1 MISIVI
7 IEKNGSVKQVNM
19 QTASRDKLYTKCGF
33 KKSDG
38 FEKRTVWNVTLQ
50 TGVEYIIELWAR
62 NDGRA
67 NTENK
72 YDFPPPVDKD
82 LYFGNCCL
90 VRIEKETD
98 NLISLTGKDWKE
110 IYEHLFG
117 GFEDIVE
124 EEESEDELENVPE
137 EQKTKSGYLKDGF
150 VVNTDSDSEPSKNG
164 SLSEETDND
173 ASIDEASDSE
183 DDESA
188 DSELKEET
196 YYYSDED

>member
-1 MISIVI
+1 MISVVI

-19 QTASRDKLYTKCGF
+19 QTASRDKLYAKCGF

-72 YDFPPPVDKD
+72 YDFPPPVDKE

-90 VRIEKETD
+90 VRLEKETD
-98 NLISLTGKDWKE
+98 NLISLTGKEWKQ

-137 EQKTKSGYLKDGF
+137 EQKTKTGYLKDGF

-164 SLSEETDND
+164 SLSEGTDND
-173 ASIDEASDSE
+173 GSLDEASDSE
-183 DDESA
+183 GDESA